1 MENVKAQDPKMLLI
15 TRARQ
20 VLNGQYLD
28 RDTVATL
35 LKDLEKWD
43 QFGYA
48 SEILKGEIETDEKD
62 GKDVPLG
69 MHHTLVKY
77 IYKDQSLPSAFKFD
91 KALKV
96 LESHDNLLLSNRCES
111 LGFAGAIYKRMWQ
124 YDHQFKNLI
133 LSAHY
138 YKRGFEV
145 WEKFLAESKLPVP
158 LSSKAEQNDLGY
170 TALNYAYICELM
182 AVDKLEEHG
191 RITGITPDIRE
202 NFKEAERIR
211 REIVKRLTEF
221 EITKQFKQNENKWIY
236 PTIAEAYFGLRLYDE
251 AATYI
256 GKYLKASLEA
266 KKSNMVESSDEKV
279 ERVAWEVRTFRQQLL
294 SISYLQLFQKES
306 FAENAVIPDL
316 DTEKYLP
323 ISEAIDKDKINSCLN
338 IFRKPGSEHPG
349 SVIKKDGKMGLA
361 LSGGGFRAS
370 LFHIGVL
377 AALAEENKL
386 KDVEVLS
393 CVSGG
398 SIIGAYYYLKVK
410 TLLESKTD
418 EGIVR
423 QDYVDLVKDIE
434 RDFLTGVQ
442 KNLRIQILTDP
453 WKNLQMIFKKSYS
466 RTHRI
471 GELYDQYFYHD
482 LFSPRQQDIKV
493 VDPVNNNADSQ
504 DLAQESELKP
514 NADQKEDVKPKRERI
529 CMDELRIKP
538 YNPDGDTFNLA
549 VDNWD
554 RINKVPQLVLNATCL
569 NTGHNWQFTASWMG
583 EPPGAIQTEIDV
595 KPRLRRMY
603 YEDAPEGYKKFPLGA
618 AVGASSCVPVLF
630 PPLFL
635 ADLYPGID
643 LQLVDGGLHDNQG
656 IGALI
661 EQECNN
667 MIISDA
673 SGQMPTTKRSTNG
686 VTGVFLRADTILQER
701 VRELQFKDIEERGH
715 TSQIRDLVKIHL
727 KDGLQSKPVN
737 WKHGSDPARKIMYEG
752 IDSDKDESKLT
763 KYGVLVTVQQAL
775 SEIRTDLD
783 SFHDTE
789 AYALMYSG
797 YKQTKYKLQQDL
809 HETSRKQSPPYHWD
823 FLKVEKAM
831 TEPGEAEK
839 ALTKL
844 KLSKNVFF
852 KVFALMGVERV
863 KKPLLISL
871 AILGLL
877 AGYVLARNYT
887 FDFECFQCIAG
898 LALII
903 PAMLFIL
910 FTVLYWLY
918 MGILAPAYNRY
929 GKVNT

>member
-1 MENVKAQDPKMLLI
+1 MLLI

-20 VLNGQYLD
+20 VLNGQFLD
-28 RDTVATL
+28 REATAML
-35 LKDLEKWD
+35 LKDLEKLD

-48 SEILKGEIETDEKD
+48 SEILKGEIETDEKG

-96 LESHDNLLLSNRCES
+96 LESHDNLLQSDRCES

-138 YKRGFEV
+138 YKRGLDV

-170 TALNYAYICELM
+170 TALNYSYVCELM

-191 RITGITPDIRE
+191 RITGITADIRE

-211 REIVKRLTEF
+211 NEIVKRLTEF
-221 EITKQFKQNENKWIY
+221 ETTKQFKQNENKWIY

-251 AATYI
+251 AAIYI
-256 GKYLKASLEA
+256 EKYLKASREP
-266 KKSNMVESSDEKV
+266 KKSDMAESSNEKI
-279 ERVAWEVRTFRQQLL
+279 ERIAWEVRTFRQQLL
-294 SISYLQLFQKES
+294 SISYLQFFQKDS
-306 FAENAVIPDL
+306 FDKNSVIPGL
-316 DTEKYLP
+316 DVGKYIP
-323 ISEAIDKDKINSCLN
+323 ISDAIDQEKINNCLN
-338 IFRKPGSEHPG
+338 IFRKPGTEHPDG
-349 SVIKKDGKMGLA
+349 IIKKDGKLGLA

-370 LFHIGVL
+370 LFHIGL
-377 AALAEENKL
+377 MAALAEENKL

-410 TLLESKTD
+410 TLLESKSD
-418 EGIVR
+418 KDIVK
-423 QDYVDLVKDIE
+423 QDYIDVVKEIE

-471 GELYDQYFYHD
+471 GELYDLYFYQD
-482 LFSPRQQDIKV
+482 LVSPKHGDTTVIDPHKNNITVDAPGQDTEVKDESV
-493 VDPVNNNADSQ
+493 QLADS
-504 DLAQESELKP
+504 
-514 NADQKEDVKPKRERI
+514 KPKQERI
-529 CMDELRIKP
+529 SMDELRI
-538 YNPDGDTFNLA
+538 NPFNPGGDGFNLA
-549 VDNWD
+549 IDNWD

-603 YEDAPEGYKKFPLGA
+603 YEDAPTGYRKFPLGA

-686 VTGVFLRADTILQER
+686 ITGVFRRADTILQER
-701 VRELQFKDIEERGH
+701 VRELQFKDIEERGN

-763 KYGVLVTVQQAL
+763 RYGVLVTVQQAL

-789 AYALMYSG
+789 AYALMYSA

-809 HETSRKQSPPYHWD
+809 YEPSGKQAESFHWD
-823 FLKVEKAM
+823 FLKVEKSM

-839 ALTKL
+839 LLTKL
-844 KLSKNVFF
+844 KLSKNIFF
-852 KVFALMGVERV
+852 KVFALLGAERI
-863 KKPLLISL
+863 KKPLLISM
-871 AILGLL
+871 AVLGLL
-877 AGYVLARNYT
+877 AGYMLVKNYT
-887 FDFECFQCIAG
+887 FDVECFQCIAG
-898 LALII
+898 YAVIV

-910 FTVLYWLY
+910 FTLLYWLY
-918 MGILAPAYNRY
+918 VGILAPAYNRY
-929 GKVNT
+929 GKV